1 MKDTDLRSPDASN
14 VPNPAGKNKVYT
26 YWIKIDSQF
35 FVLTQIVLEKYIQ
48 QKGLLLQVCA
58 IFKHCLLYQSLL
70 AFIWHVHIYICMFH
84 PDVQP
89 SWLINWTPVD
99 QPAVW
104 MPNPAG
110 PDGGPVV
117 QPCRSSREEC
127 ILSTSRGIVSLFHLR
142 TKLKERDKQ
151 NMWLCYQ
158 ATIWLSNQLSWCSTA
173 GGACTWHV
181 GTQLTQPWIHS
192 YLTWRVQAWEPK
204 AKKDL
209 FVCLL
214 QMLHHRTLQ
223 DYPPTS
229 VAGYFV

>member
-1 MKDTDLRSPDASN
+1 M
-14 VPNPAGKNKVYT
+14 
-26 YWIKIDSQF
+26 
-35 FVLTQIVLEKYIQ
+35 LEKYIQ

-84 PDVQP
+84 PDAQP

-127 ILSTSRGIVSLFHLR
+127 TVHFTWYSQFISFTHQAEREGQ
-142 TKLKERDKQ
+142 TKYVVVLPG
-151 NMWLCYQ
+151 NNL
-158 ATIWLSNQLSWCSTA
+158 
-173 GGACTWHV
+173 V
-181 GTQLTQPWIHS
+181 
-192 YLTWRVQAWEPK
+192 V
-204 AKKDL
+204 
-209 FVCLL
+209 
-214 QMLHHRTLQ
+214 
-223 DYPPTS
+223 
-229 VAGYFV
+229 